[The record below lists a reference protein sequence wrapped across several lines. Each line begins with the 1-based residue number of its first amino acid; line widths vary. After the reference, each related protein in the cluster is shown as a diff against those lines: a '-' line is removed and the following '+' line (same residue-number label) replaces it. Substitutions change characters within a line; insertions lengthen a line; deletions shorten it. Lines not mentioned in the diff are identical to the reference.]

1 VASLFA
7 ACILPLSTA
16 YSVCEGLGLE
26 AGVNKRFKEAPEFYW
41 LYTAII
47 VLSAGMI
54 LMPGVPL
61 LKIILTSQ
69 ILNGLLLPVILVFM
83 ALLIRRREL
92 MGEYVNGPVYDIVTW
107 GTIVVLVGLA
117 LAMVAT
123 SFVPGAVPG
132 S

>member
-1 VASLFA
+1 LFA

-26 AGVNKRFKEAPEFYW
+26 AGVNRRFKEAPEFYW

-61 LKIILTSQ
+61 LKIILASQ
-69 ILNGLLLPVILVFM
+69 VMNGLLLPVILVFM

-92 MGEYVNGPVYDIVTW
+92 MGEHVNGPVYDAVTW
-107 GTIVVLVGLA
+107 GTTAVLVILA
-117 LAMVAT
+117 LAMVVT
-123 SFVPGAVPG
+123 SVLPGATVG
-132 S
+132 F